1 MRLLLA
7 LIFSLACHALVFQ
20 WLATGN
26 FDRAKSHSNHW
37 HALQVRMQEAP
48 KLPAPAQ
55 SLSASTLAAKPITA
69 STLRVRQDQPS
80 TNQTKRQPVH
90 KPDKPESALNQA
102 DDIAQTVLTDW
113 WGYYHSSKQVERK
126 ALPISNINK
135 DMLGDVLISG
145 MSIKLRLYINQ
156 FGQVVKIEDIA
167 VLEQDKP
174 FRDRLAALLMN
185 MTFMAARKDS
195 AEVNSFQDIEFS
207 FQPLMTPDNSQGVL
221 EDVANNH

>member
-1 MRLLLA
+1 
-7 LIFSLACHALVFQ
+7 
-20 WLATGN
+20 
-26 FDRAKSHSNHW
+26 
-37 HALQVRMQEAP
+37 MQEAA
-48 KLPAPAQ
+48 KLPAPTQ
-55 SLSASTLAAKPITA
+55 SLSAGALPAAKPITA
-69 STLRVRQDQPS
+69 SAVQVRQNQAS
-80 TNQTKRQPVH
+80 TNQTKLQPVH
-90 KPDKPESALNQA
+90 KPDKPDPALNQA
-102 DDIAQTVLTDW
+102 DDSAQTVLTDW

-167 VLEQDKP
+167 VLEQDRP

-207 FQPLMTPDNSQGVL
+207 FQPLITLDNPQGMSGDL
-221 EDVANNH
+221 PEIKENSPLPATSP

>member
-1 MRLLLA
+1 
-7 LIFSLACHALVFQ
+7 
-20 WLATGN
+20 
-26 FDRAKSHSNHW
+26 
-37 HALQVRMQEAP
+37 MQEAP
-48 KLPAPAQ
+48 KLPAYAQ
-55 SLSASTLAAKPITA
+55 SLAASALAAKPITA
-69 STLRVRQDQPS
+69 STLRVRQDQAS

-90 KPDKPESALNQA
+90 HPDKPESALNQA
-102 DDIAQTVLTDW
+102 DESAQAVLTDW

-145 MSIKLRLYINQ
+145 MPIKLRLYINQ

-207 FQPLMTPDNSQGVL
+207 FQPLMTPDYPQGVL